1 MVLLFNSTLKL
12 IKDKIDMI
20 IAVSQNTK
28 NDCIKYLEI
37 PENKIKVIYLAAEEI
52 YKPIEEA
59 KNQW

>member
-1 MVLLFNSTLKL
+1 
-12 IKDKIDMI
+12 MI